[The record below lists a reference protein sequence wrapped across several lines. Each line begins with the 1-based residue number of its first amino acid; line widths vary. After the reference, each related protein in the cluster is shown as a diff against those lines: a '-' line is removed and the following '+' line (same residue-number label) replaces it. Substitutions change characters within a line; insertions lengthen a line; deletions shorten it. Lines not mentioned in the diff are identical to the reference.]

1 MRNLKSSLIIFTI
14 IVGLATSDILGNEKP
29 KLSVNALS
37 WLAGQR
43 QGPHDNGLLEQ
54 TWLSP
59 RSGTISALVRS
70 SEESGT
76 RFVEII
82 HVREINGSL
91 ELNLQIFNNSLEPD
105 RMSETHS
112 QIHKFELTEIGDRYV
127 FFRGVSSGAHRSLS
141 YQLSS
146 DENIFFIRIETN
158 AGEKIEVQLKPILNQ
173 AKFLKEKIERSEKAV
188 WKR

>member
-1 MRNLKSSLIIFTI
+1 MTI
-14 IVGLATSDILGNEKP
+14 IVLLATAVIGGEEKP
-29 KLSVNALS
+29 QLSINALN

-43 QGPHDNGLLEQ
+43 QGPHDDGLLEQ

-59 RSGTISALVRS
+59 RSVTITALVRS
-70 SEESGT
+70 SVKSDT

-105 RMSETHS
+105 RISSSHS

-127 FFRGVSSGAHRSLS
+127 LFRGGSSGSHRSLS
-141 YQLSS
+141 YQLA

-158 AGEKIEVQLKPILNQ
+158 VGEKIEVQLKPIL
-173 AKFLKEKIERSEKAV
+173 AEATLKL
-188 WKR
+188 

>member
-1 MRNLKSSLIIFTI
+1 MRSFQSSSTILTI
-14 IVGLATSDILGNEKP
+14 IVVLANAVIGGEEKP
-29 KLSVNALS
+29 QLSINALN

-43 QGPHDNGLLEQ
+43 QGPHDDGLLEQ

-59 RSGTISALVRS
+59 RSGTITALVRS
-70 SEESGT
+70 SEKSDT

-105 RMSETHS
+105 RISSSHS

-127 FFRGVSSGAHRSLS
+127 HFRGVSSGAHRSLS
-141 YQLSS
+141 YQLA

-158 AGEKIEVQLKPILNQ
+158 VGEKIEVQLKPIL
-173 AKFLKEKIERSEKAV
+173 AEATLKL
-188 WKR
+188 